1 MLKVYIL
8 DDEQNAVDGL
18 KAMLQK
24 KFNQVVQIVG
34 TNTNPLKA
42 IEELENL
49 QIDILFLDVEM
60 PLMNGTEVLR
70 HFPEKKFHVIF
81 TTAHDKYA
89 LPAIK
94 LNAVDYLLKPLSP
107 MDVQE
112 AIDRVNEQ
120 IKLTAPTQENKITLA
135 IHGSL
140 HIIPLTDIIRVEAD
154 SNYSVFYFT
163 NRPKVMISKTLK
175 EFEDQLVSNQFFRVH
190 QSHIINIKMVASV
203 SRSDGDFV
211 VMTNGDKVELS
222 RRRKADFLTIL
233 KNI

>member
-34 TNTNPLKA
+34 FNTNPIKA
-42 IEELENL
+42 IEELENMS
-49 QIDILFLDVEM
+49 IDILFLDVEM

-70 HFPEKKFHVIF
+70 HFPDKKFHVIF

-89 LPAIK
+89 IPAIK

-112 AIDRVNEQ
+112 AIDRVNDQ
-120 IKLTAPTQENKITLA
+120 IKLSAPAQENKITLA

-140 HIIPLTDIIRVEAD
+140 HIIPLADIIRVEAD
-154 SNYSVFYFT
+154 SNYSVFHFT

-175 EFEDQLVSNQFFRVH
+175 EFEEQLLSNQFFRIH
-190 QSHIINIKMVASV
+190 QSHIINLKMVVSV
-203 SRSDGDFV
+203 NRNDGDFV
-211 VMTNGDKVELS
+211 VMSNGDKVELS
-222 RRRKADFLTIL
+222 RRRKAEFLAVL
-233 KNI
+233 KNR